1 MLKLAS
7 KTLDVVDAV
16 LNEEIEKLAELVETL
31 SDEAKEAYIPS
42 YEEQHDGD
50 DSECALI
57 LWNPHQGMLK
67 KYAHSTAPLTEINMA
82 FLMDNMDDLPEEL
95 VKVAGANLTCAAHR
109 YGVPIPMKLEKY
121 ASKVYIDNMVD
132 VAKVNE
138 VSFMKKQAGLEE
150 EEPKLRFAWEDEKK
164 YDISDQEGIEK
175 AASYF
180 EREHYGMDMAKKL
193 EFVLNVS
200 DAAKEAGVSLDETL
214 VDKYASLDNSR
225 LNKDF
230 DSHIDVRVSYLAD
243 DDEDFGELYTDL
255 RTSSEELGVIKT
267 AQVLYRIDKLSGI
280 TYSYGKGVEC
290 PVMSCLSMPKI
301 ASITLR
307 GVQVTPEKLRN
318 LDNEDLTGIVGN
330 DNISEIKGDD
340 CLEVLSSMPNPVIDD
355 IIGLMD

>member
-1 MLKLAS
+1 MLKIAS
-7 KTLDVVDAV
+7 KTLDVVDAM
-16 LNEEIEKLAELVETL
+16 LNEEIEKLAELAETL
-31 SDEAKEAYIPS
+31 SDEAKEATIPS
-42 YEEQHDGD
+42 YEEQHEGD
-50 DSECALI
+50 DSDCALI
-57 LWNPHQGMLK
+57 LWNPHQGLMK
-67 KYAHSTAPLTEINMA
+67 KYGHSTAGLTEINMA
-82 FLMDNMDDLPEEL
+82 FLVDNMDDLPEEL
-95 VKVAGANLTCAAHR
+95 VKVAGANLTCAASN
-109 YGVPIPMKLEKY
+109 YGIPIPKKLAEYKSPNY
-121 ASKVYIDNMVD
+121 VDNMVD

-138 VSFMKKQAGLEE
+138 VGFMKKQAGLI
-150 EEPKLRFAWEDEKK
+150 EEPKLKFAWEEEKK

-200 DAAKEAGVSLDETL
+200 DAAKEEGVSLDDTL
-214 VDKYASLDNSR
+214 VEKYASLDNSR

-230 DSHIDVRVSYLAD
+230 GSHVDVRISYLAGN
-243 DDEDFGELYTDL
+243 DEDFGELYNDL
-255 RTSSEELGVIKT
+255 KASSEELGVVKT
-267 AQVLYRIDKLSGI
+267 AQVLYRIDKLAGV

-290 PVMSCLSMPKI
+290 PVMSCLSMPKV

-307 GVQVTPEKLRN
+307 GVQVTPEKLRG

-340 CLEVLSSMPNPVIDD
+340 CLEVLASMPNPVIDD